1 MISRRKNAVVALRS
15 LALGAVA
22 LTAVGMATFFA
33 GTSCSA
39 MAAPEPDPV
48 PRKWQ
53 LTLETGPMRV
63 MSVDVDGTGPEPA
76 RLYYYM
82 TYKVINNTGQ
92 DILFTP
98 SFDMATDEGDLQ
110 RSGRGV
116 PGAATAQIIAALEND
131 LLEDQISI
139 VGMLLQGEENAKEGV
154 AVWPVGTSHV
164 RDLRVFAHG
173 FSGETRALDV
183 YDPDTKGTK
192 RATFRKTLMLQFQA
206 LGETRDMGAEEL
218 PRIKEQWVMR

>member
-1 MISRRKNAVVALRS
+1 MITSRINSLVGTRM
-15 LALGAVA
+15 LALGAMT
-22 LTAVGMATFFA
+22 LSTLSMATYF
-33 GTSCSA
+33 GMTSGVA

-63 MSVDVDGTGPEPA
+63 MSVDVDGSGPEPA

-98 SFDMATDEGDLQ
+98 SFDLTTDEGDLQ

-116 PGAATAQIIAALEND
+116 PGAVTDQIVAALENK

-139 VGMLLQGEENAKEGV
+139 VGMLLQGEENAKEGL
-154 AVWPVGTSHV
+154 AVWPVGVAHV
-164 RDLRVFAHG
+164 RDLSVFARG
-173 FSGETRALDV
+173 FSGEMRAMDV
-183 YDPDTKGTK
+183 YDPETKGTK
-192 RATFRKTLMLQFQA
+192 RVTFRKTLMLQFQP
-206 LGETRDMGAEEL
+206 LGETRDMGAGEL

>member
-1 MISRRKNAVVALRS
+1 MTSSRKNAVVALRS
-15 LALGAVA
+15 FAMGAIA

-33 GTSCSA
+33 VTSGSA
-39 MAAPEPDPV
+39 IAAPEPDPV

-63 MSVDVDGTGPEPA
+63 MSVDVDGSGPEPA
-76 RLYYYM
+76 RLYYYL

-98 SFDMATDEGDLQ
+98 SFDMTTDEGDLQ

-116 PGAATAQIIAALEND
+116 PGAATEQIVAALENK

-139 VGMLLQGEENAKEGV
+139 VGMLLQGEENAKEGL
-154 AVWPVGTSHV
+154 AVWPVGTAHV
-164 RDLRVFAHG
+164 RDVKVFARG
-173 FSGETRALDV
+173 FSGETRTIDV
-183 YDPDTKGTK
+183 YDPKTKGTK
-192 RATFRKTLMLQFQA
+192 RETFRKTLMLQYQP
-206 LGETRDMGAEEL
+206 LGEARDMGAQEL
-218 PRIKEQWVMR
+218 PRLDERWIMR